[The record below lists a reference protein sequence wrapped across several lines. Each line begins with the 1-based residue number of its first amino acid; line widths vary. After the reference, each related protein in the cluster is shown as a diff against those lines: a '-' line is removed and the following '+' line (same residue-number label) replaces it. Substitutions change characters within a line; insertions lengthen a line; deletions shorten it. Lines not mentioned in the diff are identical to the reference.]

1 MVMATHALSQ
11 GQCRWGRSGQ
21 HYFSEAAHVSQRGA
35 GTHACERGCHNPGLN
50 EYWQRVCMCSRAWL
64 HACSSMCM
72 TGRPAPC
79 NLRVGESRQEQRLT
93 WSALALGPS
102 HLLRRTFRVH
112 VHFHHRTRST
122 AAPSTTATTTSTTTT
137 TTTTRCMRRHGSTP
151 GWRAPNRHAYANDT
165 MQSTRSARSLQRT
178 VSPPPAALKPLSN
191 LRLLPFLA
199 VECRPCHVT

>member
-1 MVMATHALSQ
+1 MAMVMATHALSQ

-50 EYWQRVCMCSRAWL
+50 EHWQRVCARVPPWL
-64 HACSSMCM
+64 HAWSSMCM

-79 NLRVGESRQEQRLT
+79 NLRVGESRQERRLT

-137 TTTTRCMRRHGSTP
+137 TTTRCMCRHGSTP
-151 GWRAPNRHAYANDT
+151 GWRAPTAMRPHSRHAYANDPRH
-165 MQSTRSARSLQRT
+165 STRSA
-178 VSPPPAALKPLSN
+178 
-191 LRLLPFLA
+191 
-199 VECRPCHVT
+199 